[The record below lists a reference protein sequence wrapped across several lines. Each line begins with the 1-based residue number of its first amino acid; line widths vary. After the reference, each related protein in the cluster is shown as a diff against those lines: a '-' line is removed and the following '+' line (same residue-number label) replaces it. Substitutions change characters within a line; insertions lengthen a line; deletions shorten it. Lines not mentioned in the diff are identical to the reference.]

1 MLENQ
6 GSSPTGLRPDLF
18 IGLVGAA
25 GTDLDPIKT
34 QLRAQLASFEYKFV
48 EVKLS
53 QLIGGLCNIATEGV
67 PEDERIKDLMDGGD
81 KIRAAHG
88 GGDGVVCLAVAAIR
102 KLRTDAQKAESG
114 SSDATAY
121 IIDSLKN
128 PSEIKTLSALYGRNF
143 YTVSV
148 YSSEQNRRKRLAN
161 RIAKS
166 CTTSVNHKHQ
176 ERAGVVIKNDEKRD
190 RTDLSQDVQNTFPKA
205 DFFIEA
211 NSGADVHIKR
221 FVELIFG
228 EPFVTPTFDEYA
240 MFLAKAASL
249 RSCDLSRQI
258 GAVIIDDRDGIVSTG
273 CNEVPY
279 PGGGMYYE
287 GREGQDNRDHIVE
300 FDPNSAEINNIFTEL
315 VAAFRSGNLLSDT
328 VMKKDDE
335 EIVTDLLHGDLKSY
349 TVDARVR
356 NLIEFGRVV
365 HAEMHALSD
374 AARLGR
380 SVANARLFS
389 TTFPCHICARH
400 IIAAGIREVIF
411 IEPYPKSLTKTLY
424 EREISTDD
432 KQGDLKEA
440 VTFRPFQGVSPL
452 LYQRAF
458 AYRPRKDRAGVIV
471 HLNRKAAIP
480 VGASFVVSNPQL
492 EENLSAKVDDIRSKI
507 NDKEINYTGD

>member
-1 MLENQ
+1 MVVNPDDERTN
-6 GSSPTGLRPDLF
+6 LRPDLF

-25 GTDLDPIKT
+25 GTDLDPVKN
-34 QLRAQLASFEYKFV
+34 QLRAQLASFGYKFR

-53 QLIGGLCNIATEGV
+53 QLIGGFCNIETDGV
-67 PEDERIKDLMDGGD
+67 AEDDRIRSLMDGGD
-81 KIRAAHG
+81 KIRAAHE

-102 KLRTDAQKAESG
+102 QMRGVNQENAPLSVN
-114 SSDATAY
+114 STAY

-128 PSEIKTLSALYGRNF
+128 PSEIKTLTALYGRNF
-143 YTVSV
+143 YTISV
-148 YSSEQNRRKRLAN
+148 YSSENSRRKRLAN

-166 CTTSVNHKHQ
+166 CTTNVRQPHKD
-176 ERAGVVIKNDEKRD
+176 RAEIVIKDDEKRNSGE
-190 RTDLSQDVQNTFPKA
+190 LSQDVQNTFPKA
-205 DFFIEA
+205 DFFVEA
-211 NSGADVHIKR
+211 KAGAEVHIKR
-221 FVELIFG
+221 FVELVFR
-228 EPFVTPTFDEYA
+228 EPFITPTLDEYA

-273 CNEVPY
+273 CNDVPY

-287 GREGQDNRDHIVE
+287 GREGKDNRDHTVE
-300 FDPNSAEINNIFTEL
+300 FDPNSSEITNIFGEL
-315 VAAFRSGNLLSDT
+315 VAAFRNGNLLNNEIMQQSD
-328 VMKKDDE
+328 E
-335 EIVTDLLHGDLKSY
+335 AIVTKLLHGDLKRY
-349 TVDARVR
+349 TIDARVR

-380 SVANARLFS
+380 PVANERLFS

-411 IEPYPKSLTKTLY
+411 IEPYPKSLTKSLY

-432 KQGDLKEA
+432 KQGDLQQ
-440 VTFRPFQGVSPL
+440 VVIFRPFQGVAPL

-458 AYRPRKDRAGVIV
+458 NYRPRKDKAGAIV
-471 HLNRKAAIP
+471 HLNRQNAIP
-480 VGASFVVSNPQL
+480 VGATFGVTNPQL
-492 EENLSAKVDDIRSKI
+492 EENLSGQVDEIRTKI
-507 NDKEINYTGD
+507 HKEIQNTG